1 MRKILLLLIVP
12 FCFFAC
18 NKPVATIAP
27 TSPHQDSI
35 DHQIILAYIDSNH
48 LVADSEANGLYYVPV
63 VAGTGPHPNINSTVT
78 VTYKGYL
85 TNGSVFDQKGPVS
98 FALNNNVIQG
108 LQEGIPLM
116 QAGGKA
122 TLLIPSSLGY
132 GTRAN
137 GSIPANSVL
146 IFDVTLNSFQ

>member
-1 MRKILLLLIVP
+1 MRKVLLLLIVP

-18 NKPVATIAP
+18 NKAPVTITP
-27 TSPHQDSI
+27 TSAHQDSI

-63 VAGTGPHPNINSTVT
+63 VVGSGPHPTINSTVT

-85 TNGSVFDQKGPVS
+85 TNGSVFDQEGPVS
-98 FALNNNVIQG
+98 FTLNNVIQG
-108 LQEGIPLM
+108 WQEGIPLM

-132 GTRAN
+132 GTQAN